1 MDLMEIF
8 LLKIN
13 ESESLNFLHSINF
26 HIHKEIMNQNTC
38 KINQIYNF
46 DIKFF
51 IKLT

>member
-8 LLKIN
+8 LLKIIEN
-13 ESESLNFLHSINF
+13 ESMNFFHNINF
-26 HIHKEIMNQNTC
+26 HIHMEIMSQNTC

-51 IKLT
+51 TKLT